1 METNTK
7 RRAEVALGTTRI
19 LQIKEKKFKP
29 YPVAPNET
37 QIPETLTSQSQ
48 ITQTQKKKTTQI
60 REKKYAKK
68 RVQGKI

>member
-48 ITQTQKKKTTQI
+48 ITQTQKKK
-60 REKKYAKK
+60 KKKFKK
-68 RVQGKI
+68 LNKPIDQTII